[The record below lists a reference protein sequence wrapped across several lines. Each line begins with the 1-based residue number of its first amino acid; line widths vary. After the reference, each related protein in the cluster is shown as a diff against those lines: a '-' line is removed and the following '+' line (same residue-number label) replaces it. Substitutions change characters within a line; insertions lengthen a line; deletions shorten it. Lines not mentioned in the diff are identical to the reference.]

1 MNCAIFIS
9 DVGFGHMVRQ
19 RQIIFN
25 LKKEFKNLKIT
36 IFHHKNLHILKKNFG
51 KSLNY
56 VDNFNNIKLHTT
68 KNGFDKK
75 KALITLNSWE
85 KKKDIFL
92 KKKNKSLKKFD
103 FFISDLVPE
112 ISYYAKKNN
121 KPCFSI
127 CHFTWDWF
135 FKKLY
140 KRNLRT
146 ISLMKRYIKMSTK
159 IYFPPFT
166 FKEINNSYKK
176 KKKVNFITNKLNMKT
191 RNLFKKPKK
200 ILIMNNGTGALTH
213 SINKIIL
220 NLSSLKKY
228 KFYISSSNISKK
240 KEGKI
245 KKIKNVFL
253 INNSLKKMYSYIS
266 KVDVVVARGGYN
278 TISEC
283 LVLRK
288 PSILSY
294 ENLNP
299 EVNEN
304 IKIMKKNI
312 LSSSMNFKDW
322 EKVKFKK
329 KIENF
334 LKKDYYTI
342 LSNIIKKKFKNNGAN
357 QIVKDIKKELKLYD
371 KNNC

>member
-1 MNCAIFIS
+1 
-9 DVGFGHMVRQ
+9 
-19 RQIIFN
+19 
-25 LKKEFKNLKIT
+25 
-36 IFHHKNLHILKKNFG
+36 
-51 KSLNY
+51 
-56 VDNFNNIKLHTT
+56 
-68 KNGFDKK
+68 
-75 KALITLNSWE
+75 
-85 KKKDIFL
+85 
-92 KKKNKSLKKFD
+92 
-103 FFISDLVPE
+103 
-112 ISYYAKKNN
+112 
-121 KPCFSI
+121 
-127 CHFTWDWF
+127 
-135 FKKLY
+135 
-140 KRNLRT
+140 
-146 ISLMKRYIKMSTK
+146 
-159 IYFPPFT
+159 
-166 FKEINNSYKK
+166 
-176 KKKVNFITNKLNMKT
+176 
-191 RNLFKKPKK
+191 
-200 ILIMNNGTGALTH
+200 
-213 SINKIIL
+213 
-220 NLSSLKKY
+220 
-228 KFYISSSNISKK
+228 
-240 KEGKI
+240 
-245 KKIKNVFL
+245 
-253 INNSLKKMYSYIS
+253 MYSYIS

>member
-1 MNCAIFIS
+1 
-9 DVGFGHMVRQ
+9 
-19 RQIIFN
+19 
-25 LKKEFKNLKIT
+25 
-36 IFHHKNLHILKKNFG
+36 
-51 KSLNY
+51 
-56 VDNFNNIKLHTT
+56 
-68 KNGFDKK
+68 
-75 KALITLNSWE
+75 
-85 KKKDIFL
+85 
-92 KKKNKSLKKFD
+92 
-103 FFISDLVPE
+103 
-112 ISYYAKKNN
+112 
-121 KPCFSI
+121 
-127 CHFTWDWF
+127 
-135 FKKLY
+135 
-140 KRNLRT
+140 
-146 ISLMKRYIKMSTK
+146 MSTK

-176 KKKVNFITNKLNMKT
+176 KKRVNFITNKLNMKT